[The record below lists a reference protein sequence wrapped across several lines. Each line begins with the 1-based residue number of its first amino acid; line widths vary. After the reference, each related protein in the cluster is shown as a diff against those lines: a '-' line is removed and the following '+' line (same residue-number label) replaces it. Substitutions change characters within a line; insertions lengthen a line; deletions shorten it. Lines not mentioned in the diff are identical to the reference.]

1 MATHALAAA
10 RNPRRVGLWVW
21 LEGIM
26 KLYWDE
32 RGGEE
37 ESLGMIRFEQGSSR
51 AGSLTVYRAGT
62 LVSGNAQVS
71 R

>member
-1 MATHALAAA
+1 
-10 RNPRRVGLWVW
+10 
-21 LEGIM
+21 M